1 MGSDQ
6 GSWSNIVF
14 RCAVAT
20 GAHPIDLTKTL
31 IQIGHEPIEPI
42 PTRTFFG
49 RPALGLPSVF
59 QYSKKMRIYLKP
71 YLVIQCFLL
80 IFQLDTSR
88 NEMDFLDCT
97 GDSVPKC
104 VQPSSKAWL
113 SRKPLKYSLFKWKE
127 RKKSN
132 HLVNFLNFRS
142 LFLHEFHFKGKEIR
156 LLVTT
161 KKKMMKRLLMKHWL
175 PLR

>member
-1 MGSDQ
+1 
-6 GSWSNIVF
+6 
-14 RCAVAT
+14 
-20 GAHPIDLTKTL
+20 
-31 IQIGHEPIEPI
+31 
-42 PTRTFFG
+42 
-49 RPALGLPSVF
+49 
-59 QYSKKMRIYLKP
+59 
-71 YLVIQCFLL
+71 
-80 IFQLDTSR
+80 
-88 NEMDFLDCT
+88 
-97 GDSVPKC
+97 

-175 PLR
+175 PLRWHSVVMLPPLQHLLLPANLSM